1 MNINSL
7 MHDNFSVNFSL
18 KGITSILIGLYI
30 FIASYAIKFILD
42 GFLIDNST
50 VGMLSIE
57 LIEMIVFFLAFF
69 VFLFSSLAFFFRG
82 KRLAKRFRYTLWNQ
96 KTKVAFWKYIIS
108 IVAIFL
114 VLFLLKQQG
123 YIDFITPI
131 FLILYAV
138 LLFLFRN
145 KENKNYLILP
155 ALCLVLGTLC
165 FLIPSYW
172 YASLNILGIAHI
184 TYGVVVRN

>member
-1 MNINSL
+1 

-18 KGITSILIGLYI
+18 KGITSILIGFYLLGAAYVI
-30 FIASYAIKFILD
+30 EYILD
-42 GFLIDNST
+42 GFLIEGNAL
-50 VGMLSIE
+50 GMLSPQLVE
-57 LIEMIVFFLAFF
+57 FLIIGIAFI

-82 KRLAKRFRYTLWNQ
+82 KRLAKRFQYALWNH
-96 KTKVAFWKYIIS
+96 KTKTAFWKYFIS
-108 IVAIFL
+108 ICIIFL
-114 VLFLLKQQG
+114 VLYLLKEQG
-123 YIDFITPI
+123 YIDFITPV
-131 FLILYAV
+131 FLLLYGV

-155 ALCLVLGTLC
+155 ALCLVLGGLC

-172 YASLNILGIAHI
+172 YSSLTILGIAHI